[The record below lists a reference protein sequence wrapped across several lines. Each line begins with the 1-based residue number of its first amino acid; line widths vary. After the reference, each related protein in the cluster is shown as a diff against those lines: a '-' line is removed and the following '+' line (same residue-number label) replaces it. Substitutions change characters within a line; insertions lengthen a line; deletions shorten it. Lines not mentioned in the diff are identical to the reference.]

1 VFAHFSLPSVPDVA
15 RRTVSTALLVGV
27 AALVACVSFGK
38 PLLGVGACIG
48 LALGTFNFRMIGNSV
63 ARVTAREE
71 ANKRRPLAINT
82 LGRMGIITVVTI
94 GLLFLSP
101 SLGFGVLGGLAV
113 FQVVLLANVARSMAK
128 AGPMTSVDDVIN
140 ANVVDDNI
148 GHDAH
153 GVAGGSSV
161 GPVLDGPDD
170 TRGGG

>member
-15 RRTVSTALLVGV
+15 RRTVSAALLFGV
-27 AALVACVSFGK
+27 AALVACIAFGQ
-38 PLLGVGACIG
+38 PWLGLGACIG

-63 ARVTAREE
+63 ARVTARVD

-94 GLLFLSP
+94 GLLFISP
-101 SLGFGVLGGLAV
+101 TIGFGVLGGLAV

-128 AGPMTSVDDVIN
+128 AGPMTSVDDVIS

-148 GHDAH
+148 TPGVHRPALDA
-153 GVAGGSSV
+153 
-161 GPVLDGPDD
+161 PDD
-170 TRGGG
+170 TVGGA

>member
-1 VFAHFSLPSVPDVA
+1 MFAHFSLPNVPDVA
-15 RRTVSTALLVGV
+15 RRTVSTALIVGV
-27 AALVACVSFGK
+27 AALVACVSFGQ

-63 ARVTAREE
+63 ARVSARQEE
-71 ANKRRPLAINT
+71 NKRRPLALNT

-94 GLLFLSP
+94 GLLFVST

-140 ANVVDDNI
+140 ANVVEDNI
-148 GHDAH
+148 VRNEPHPALH
-153 GVAGGSSV
+153 
-161 GPVLDGPDD
+161 PPDES
-170 TRGGG
+170 RGGE